1 MIMITPS
8 ITTETA
14 TTKVQVELSS
24 HVLRRL
30 LKSGLL
36 HGADCKCLNA
46 SAKKVIWQAILATIT
61 DNKESNLC
69 A

>member
-1 MIMITPS
+1 MITPVL
-8 ITTETA
+8 TTEIA

-24 HVLRRL
+24 HVLSQL

-36 HGADCKCLNA
+36 HGADCKSLNA

-61 DNKESNLC
+61 DNKESHLC